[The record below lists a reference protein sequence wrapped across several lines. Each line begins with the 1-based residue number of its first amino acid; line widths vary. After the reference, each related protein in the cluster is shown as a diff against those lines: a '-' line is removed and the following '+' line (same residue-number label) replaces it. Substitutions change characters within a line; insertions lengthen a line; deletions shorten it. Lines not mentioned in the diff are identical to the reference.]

1 MGQFGTMYRIER
13 TSGQQ
18 EKKTH
23 SKRTKGCNKVRR
35 MLGKKRG
42 SGAFITQ

>member
-18 EKKTH
+18 KKTH
-23 SKRTKGCNKVRR
+23 SKRTKRCNKVRR
-35 MLGKKRG
+35 MLGKKREG
-42 SGAFITQ
+42 PLL